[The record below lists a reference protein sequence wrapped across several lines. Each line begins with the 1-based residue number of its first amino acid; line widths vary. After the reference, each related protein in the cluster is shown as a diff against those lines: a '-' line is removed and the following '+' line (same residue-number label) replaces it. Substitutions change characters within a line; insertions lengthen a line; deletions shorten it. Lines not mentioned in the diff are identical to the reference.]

1 MTSAGTYWN
10 EEMETLAP
18 ERIRALQWERVQDRL
33 DFLARSSG
41 FYRDLFG
48 ATGLDPGTI
57 KDWEDFRSR
66 VPFTTK
72 EMLKERREKTGDP
85 FCGLLCVDSRRLLH
99 LVRTAGTTGVPTL
112 YGYTAQDLEAVGE
125 WGARMWVQI
134 GVRPE
139 HTVFAGTFGSW
150 NAFAVA
156 LLEGLRTAGVARYH
170 FSMPAPGEEVFPLE
184 VLSQWMEI
192 QGAYLS
198 ARPLWH
204 VTEKYGPR
212 LRELLPGF
220 QYLLMAGQHVTAS
233 FRKGIESYWGGR
245 LCEAYAMTDAG
256 MPCTHCTEQTETFHF
271 PQDAFLVEIVDPE
284 TGEDLSGTGRV
295 GEIVVSSLQLEGTPL
310 FRFRSG
316 DMGFTTAEPC
326 PCGRTGLRLGVVER
340 EAHGIQVGEKL
351 IYASDVEEVLYDVPD
366 LFLRQYHLVREKR
379 TPQKKLR
386 IRVALPPGGRE
397 ASLKTELGERIRD
410 RLGVEADVELLQEGD
425 ERFVAAYKFLRVVS
439 E

>member
-1 MTSAGTYWN
+1 MSHQGIFWN
-10 EEMETLAP
+10 EEVETMP
-18 ERIRALQWERVQDRL
+18 PHRIRDLQWERVKERL
-33 DFLARSSG
+33 DSLGRKAA
-41 FYRDLFG
+41 FYRDLFVEAG
-48 ATGLDPGTI
+48 IRGH
-57 KDWEDFRSR
+57 KVRDWADFRAR

-72 EMLKERREKTGDP
+72 ERLKAWRERTRDP

-134 GVRPE
+134 GARPE
-139 HTVFAGTFGSW
+139 HTVLAGTFGSW

-271 PQDAFLVEIVDPE
+271 PQDAFLVEILDPE

-366 LFLRQYHLVREKR
+366 LFLRQYHLLRQQR
-379 TPQKKLR
+379 QPQNKLR
-386 IRVALPPGGRE
+386 VRVALPPGSPEGP
-397 ASLKTELGERIRD
+397 LKAKVLEHLED
-410 RLGVEADVELLQEGD
+410 RLGVPAEVEFLPEGA